1 MKPQYHKVGLLSQL
15 VEKGP
20 AMMVRMGDGAFDT
33 GFVVLFQN
41 TPYAYRNRCP
51 HSGNNLDWKT
61 GEVFDDDGEFL
72 ICATHGAVFDPKNG
86 KCVNGPCVNQSL
98 IPISLKLSD
107 GEIYLYF

>member
-1 MKPQYHKVGLLSQL
+1 MKQKYHKVGLLSQL

-20 AMMVRMGDGAFDT
+20 AMIVQMGDRAFDT

-41 TPYAYRNRCP
+41 KPYAYRNRCP
-51 HSGNNLDWKT
+51 HNGANLDWKA

-72 ICATHGAVFDPKNG
+72 ICSTHGAVFHPITG
-86 KCVNGPCVNQSL
+86 TCINGPCVNQRL

-107 GEIYLYF
+107 DEIYLYF